1 MGLDWIFDRL
11 QIHEK
16 NCHFCLHYY
25 FDRLQFHEKKLA
37 NWKMSN
43 FDDSWFFFSDLD
55 AREKFWSSEEN
66 KEKER
71 IALEKDRKKSE
82 AKQIEG
88 ERRKREEHEANL
100 REAAIK
106 ERERK
111 ISQIKDAE
119 AKTLNSEKESQ
130 KKWEEQQMQDVKDEE
145 ARQNRAEE
153 LRKQRSAEAKSLI
166 GQRSTEAR
174 AVFERNSS
182 MGQMNFRKPSLPA
195 SNQVVT
201 PAPTPK
207 ETVVEKP
214 QSKPV
219 EAKEPVV
226 VDQQKEINANEVST
240 EDNIV
245 PPPAIFGNDDNR
257 VEVQPDVTGAAGP
270 TQPDLI
276 QDVAAKQG
284 PGIHWH
290 SVLPPIWQFFL
301 RNWSLSK

>member
-1 MGLDWIFDRL
+1 
-11 QIHEK
+11 
-16 NCHFCLHYY
+16 
-25 FDRLQFHEKKLA
+25 
-37 NWKMSN
+37 MSN

-284 PGIHWH
+284 PGIHLH